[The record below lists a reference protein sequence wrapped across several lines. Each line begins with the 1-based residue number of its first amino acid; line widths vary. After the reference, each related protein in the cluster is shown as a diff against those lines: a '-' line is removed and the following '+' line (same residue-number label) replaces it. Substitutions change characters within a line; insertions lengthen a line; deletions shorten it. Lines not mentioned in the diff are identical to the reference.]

1 MIDVKKIADKADVIV
16 NGYAFTKN
24 TDFVKVLNLNEP
36 DKALVIDKNSE
47 VIETSMSDIEID
59 IVMDYFCKNKR
70 FLEV

>member
-1 MIDVKKIADKADVIV
+1 MIDVKKIADKADVII

-36 DKALVIDKNSE
+36 DKAAVIDKNSE

-59 IVMDYFCKNKR
+59 IVMDYFRKNKR